1 MADLE
6 KFVNKIADKFSEM
19 DKRFDENMEK
29 QRIEDMNAS
38 VYNKYGANSLDELIE
53 KSAPNHTARL
63 ASIHEDVYRHDR
75 NAKNAAEKLLG
86 RTDSMHE
93 DINGLQNEVADLK
106 KDISRMYEALQ
117 RIEAAVKESRADYRA
132 EQKSDFGR

>member
-19 DKRFDENMEK
+19 DKRFEENLKK
-29 QRIEDMNAS
+29 QHIEDMNAS
-38 VYNKYGANSLDELIE
+38 VYGTFGANSLDELIE
-53 KSAPNHTARL
+53 NSAPYTFTAIKNSCE
-63 ASIHEDVYRHDR
+63 SIVNHDR
-75 NAKNAAEKLLG
+75 NAKNAAEKILG
-86 RTDSMHE
+86 KTDNIQG

>member
-29 QRIEDMNAS
+29 RRIENMNITIHG
-38 VYNKYGANSLDELIE
+38 NYGANSLDELIE
-53 KSAPNHTARL
+53 KSAPYTFTAIKNSCE
-63 ASIHEDVYRHDR
+63 SIVNHDR
-75 NAKNAAEKLLG
+75 NAKNAAEKILG
-86 RTDSMHE
+86 KTDNIQG